1 MTLGNSNRRR
11 HERLAVPPMYTPV
24 AVRLMNE
31 QKFTRE
37 GHSYDVSEGG
47 VQFELDEAIAPGTT
61 VAVRIELPNSF
72 GADPEAAREVYAVGN
87 VVWVDDSEPGP
98 VRLAV
103 VFTRFASEQDREALL
118 TRIRSAV
125 RTRNAA

>member
-1 MTLGNSNRRR
+1 MTFAYSNRRR

-24 AVRLMNE
+24 SVRLLSE
-31 QKFTRE
+31 EKFTRD

-61 VAVRIELPNSF
+61 VAIRIELPNSF
-72 GADPEAAREVYAVGN
+72 GNDPQAAREVYAVGN
-87 VVWVDDSEPGP
+87 VVWADESEPGP

-103 VFTRFASEQDREALL
+103 AFTRFASEEDREALL

-125 RTRNAA
+125 RARNAA